1 MSSDISYLKL
11 LSELYPNIAAAST
24 EIINLSAILN
34 LPKGT
39 EHFVSDL
46 HGAYDAFSHV
56 LRNGSGSVRRKITEI
71 FGKTL
76 SEDAIREIATLIYY
90 PREKISYTR
99 RELSPEELDKWFK
112 VMLYRLIAVCRYAS
126 SKYTSS
132 KVRKAMPKDFQYVIE
147 ELITEKEDIEDKE
160 LYYEEIVNTIIRT
173 GSAGRCIT
181 ALSYMI
187 QRLVIDRLHIVGDI
201 FDRGDGADKILDVLE
216 KYHTFDIQWG
226 NHDVLWMGAA
236 AGHPACIANVLRIA
250 ARYGNL
256 GTIEDGYG
264 INILPLAS
272 LAARNYEDD
281 PCERFKL
288 KAFDPLPAEEERL
301 NVMIHKAISVI
312 QFKLEGA
319 LVRRRPDFHM
329 DDRALLDRIDYEK
342 GTVRIGDNIFPM
354 LDTHFPTIDPA
365 DPYRL
370 TEEEA
375 SVVERLRQGFI
386 GCGRLQRHMLTLLN
400 NGSLYK
406 VYNGNLLYHGCVP
419 LNEDGTLQDVNFC
432 GKTLHGK
439 ALYDEVDQHVRKA
452 FIASQ
457 KGDDENSA
465 DILWWLW
472 CSEGSPLF
480 GKDKMAT
487 FERYF
492 IEEESTHKEH
502 KTFYYTL
509 QESPEVADR
518 ILSEFGLTG
527 EHCHIINGHV
537 PVKKGQNPVKA
548 EGKLIVIDGG
558 FSKAYQK
565 STGIAGYTLVFN
577 SHGMN
582 IVAHTPF
589 DSREEAV
596 RTGADIHSTSKVIAK
611 ARDRVM
617 VADTDTG
624 ASLKQRVKELEE
636 LLAAYRSGQIVERMP
651 ERP

>member
-1 MSSDISYLKL
+1 MESLDLGYLKL
-11 LSELYPNIAAAST
+11 LSELYPNIASAST

-56 LRNGSGSVRRKITEI
+56 LRNGSGSVRRKIEEL

-76 SEDAIREIATLIYY
+76 SEKAIRDIATLIYY
-90 PREKISYTR
+90 PKEKISYTKK
-99 RELSPEELDKWFK
+99 ELPAEEMDRWYK
-112 VMLYRLIAVCRYAS
+112 VMLYRLIAVCRYSS
-126 SKYTSS
+126 SKYTNS

-147 ELITEKEDIEDKE
+147 ELITEKEEIEDKE
-160 LYYEEIVNTIIRT
+160 LYYDEIVNTIIRT
-173 GSAGRCIT
+173 GSAERCII
-181 ALSYMI
+181 ALGFLI
-187 QRLVIDRLHIVGDI
+187 QRLVIDHLHIVGDI
-201 FDRGDGADKILDVLE
+201 FDRGDGADKILDTLE
-216 KYHTFDIQWG
+216 HYHSFDIQWG

-250 ARYGNL
+250 SRYGNL
-256 GTIEDGYG
+256 DPIENGYG

-272 LAARNYEDD
+272 FAARTYAND
-281 PCERFKL
+281 PCERFRL
-288 KAFDPLPAEEERL
+288 KNFDPLTKEEEEITIL
-301 NVMIHKAISVI
+301 MHKAISVI

-319 LVRRRPDFHM
+319 LVLNRPDFHM
-329 DDRALLDRIDYEK
+329 NDRALLDKIDYEK
-342 GTVRIGDNIFPM
+342 GTIQIGGETFPL
-354 LDTHFPTIDPA
+354 LDTYFPTIDPA

-370 TEEEA
+370 TEEEEF
-375 SVVERLRQGFI
+375 VMERLRHGFM
-386 GCGRLQRHMLTLLN
+386 GCERLQRHMLILLN
-400 NGSLYK
+400 NGALYK

-419 LNEDGTLQDVNFC
+419 LNEDGTLQDVQLF

-439 ALYDEVDQHVRKA
+439 ALYDEIDRKVRQA
-452 FIASQ
+452 FFASL
-457 KGDDENSA
+457 KHDDGSNA

-492 IEEESTHKEH
+492 IKDESTHEEH
-502 KTFYYTL
+502 KTYYYTL
-509 QESPEVADR
+509 QENPEVAGR
-518 ILSEFGLTG
+518 ILSEFGLNG

-548 EGKLIVIDGG
+548 NGKLIVIDGG

-565 STGIAGYTLVFN
+565 VTAIAGYTLVYN

-596 RTGADIHSTSKVIAK
+596 RTGADIHSTL
-611 ARDRVM
+611 RVVETSNKRIM

-624 ASLKQRVKELEE
+624 KQLKQRIKELEE
-636 LLAAYRSGQIVERMP
+636 LLNAYRSGQIVEKQ
-651 ERP
+651 